1 MARKMNK
8 VKLFLIL
15 LVLISQVGCGSSDLI
30 VSKSVDKEITI
41 DGNQE
46 DWNGNLTFMEDE
58 KLAVGFQND
67 SIYLYLCL
75 TTSDR
80 SNVMKILSLGLT
92 VWFEPDN
99 GEKIIGLR
107 YPQKLEKVN
116 FKNLAA
122 MNNNKQDKYDFETI
136 VETMLQ
142 YQNEYSIVNEDD
154 YSLYAF
160 PIGNKN
166 GFELK
171 AGTSMGQFVY
181 EAKIPIANNG
191 ESIVL
196 INVLPGEKLNVGF
209 ETGEFDM
216 DEMRKNMS
224 SSGMTSGGMSGGGRS
239 GGGRSGGGKSGA
251 GRGGQRSGSGSG
263 EMAEQI
269 DFWTEVKL
277 SK

>member
-1 MARKMNK
+1 MNK

-30 VSKSVDKEITI
+30 VSKSVDNEITI

-46 DWNGNLTFMEDE
+46 DWNGSLKYFEDE

-67 SIYLYLCL
+67 SIYLYLCI

-80 SNVMKILSLGLT
+80 SNAMKILSLGLT
-92 VWFEPDN
+92 VWFEPDS
-99 GEKIIGLR
+99 GEKVIGLR
-107 YPQKLEKVN
+107 YPQKLERVN
-116 FKNLAA
+116 FRNIAA
-122 MNNNKQDKYDFETI
+122 MNINKEDKYDFETI
-136 VETMLQ
+136 VATMLQ

-166 GFELK
+166 GFEIK

-181 EAKIPIANNG
+181 EVKIPIANNG

-196 INVLPGEKLNVGF
+196 VNVLPGEKLSVGF
-209 ETGEFDM
+209 ETGEFDIG
-216 DEMRKNMS
+216 EMRKNMS
-224 SSGMTSGGMSGGGRS
+224 LSGMTSGGMR
-239 GGGRSGGGKSGA
+239 GGGRSGGGKSGV

-263 EMAEQI
+263 EVAEQLE
-269 DFWTEVKL
+269 FWIEVKL
-277 SK
+277 TK